1 MKNRT
6 STAAAPLHLLPPKAT
21 GAQAVDLQARAAKL
35 WPDGEPHAE
44 HNRRE
49 WIRAVGVVRAT
60 GGGWVVDRKAQRV
73 AS

>member
-6 STAAAPLHLLPPKAT
+6 STAAAPLRLLPAKTA
-21 GAQAVDLQARAAKL
+21 DLEARAAKL
-35 WPDGEPHAE
+35 WPDGEPSAE

-49 WIRAVGVVRAT
+49 WTRAVGVVRAT

-73 AS
+73 SH